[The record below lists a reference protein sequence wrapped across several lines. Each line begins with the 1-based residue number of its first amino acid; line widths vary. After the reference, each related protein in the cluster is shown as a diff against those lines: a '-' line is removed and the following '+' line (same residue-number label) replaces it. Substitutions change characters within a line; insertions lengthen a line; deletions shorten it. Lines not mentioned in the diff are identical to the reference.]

1 MKPLAS
7 IRTSKGCP
15 YRCKFCAQWK
25 VAGDRYFTRDPRR
38 IIEEIAGIEEEY
50 VFFADDESL
59 VDRARFTRLAQLIR
73 EAGIR
78 KRYFLYG
85 RSDTITRNPQLLK
98 LWREIGLERVF
109 VGLEFARDEDLRD
122 IGKQCTARDNSQ
134 AVQILQDLGIEVY
147 ASFIIRPSFTRA
159 DFAALRAYC
168 RRLKL
173 NFASFAVLTPLPGTD
188 LYQEVSDQ
196 LITRNTVHVDF
207 VHTLLPTRLPLEAF
221 YAEYHRLYT
230 RAIPFAKQV
239 AVLRKLPLR
248 EIPRTFLK
256 GRRVLGRLKTA
267 YLDYASPGAGVSS

>member
-159 DFAALRAYC
+159 DFA
-168 RRLKL
+168 
-173 NFASFAVLTPLPGTD
+173 VLTPLPGTD

-239 AVLRKLPLR
+239 AVLRELPLR

>member
-1 MKPLAS
+1 
-7 IRTSKGCP
+7 
-15 YRCKFCAQWK
+15 
-25 VAGDRYFTRDPRR
+25 
-38 IIEEIAGIEEEY
+38 
-50 VFFADDESL
+50 
-59 VDRARFTRLAQLIR
+59 
-73 EAGIR
+73 
-78 KRYFLYG
+78 
-85 RSDTITRNPQLLK
+85 
-98 LWREIGLERVF
+98 
-109 VGLEFARDEDLRD
+109 
-122 IGKQCTARDNSQ
+122 
-134 AVQILQDLGIEVY
+134 
-147 ASFIIRPSFTRA
+147 
-159 DFAALRAYC
+159 
-168 RRLKL
+168 
-173 NFASFAVLTPLPGTD
+173 VLTPLPGTD